1 MKDTLR
7 IRNKGETMN
16 LHKLTVDKR
25 VSVNMRKIY
34 E

>member
-16 LHKLTVDKR
+16 LYKLTVDKR